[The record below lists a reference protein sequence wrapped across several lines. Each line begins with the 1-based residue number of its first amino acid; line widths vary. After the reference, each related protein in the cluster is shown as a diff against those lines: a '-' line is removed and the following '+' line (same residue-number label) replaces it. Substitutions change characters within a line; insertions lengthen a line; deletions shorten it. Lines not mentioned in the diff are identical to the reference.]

1 MNATGGG
8 LVHLST
14 SKHKAR
20 KAQLLT
26 AGPHPRAAMWE
37 TPGPAGQTGLF
48 ASWLQFGSY
57 PQMFAFKK
65 LSRIPSP
72 TAIRNP
78 PRGQHQGQQTREAI
92 FEVLFA
98 SHGWKSSW
106 RNGMYDFNHFH
117 THTHEVLGI
126 ARGKVTALFGGMKGH
141 KVELKAGDVV
151 VIPSGTGHKRIRQ
164 SKDLLIVGAY
174 PTNGGDYDEPK
185 PDRVDLK
192 EARRQIKKVRL
203 PLADPVYGK
212 QGPLRRIWR

>member
-1 MNATGGG
+1 MSERAKKSHETVAGGG
-8 LVHLST
+8 RSGFGDILV
-14 SKHKAR
+14 KKR
-20 KAQLLT
+20 KPQMRRQKDD
-26 AGPHPRAAMWE
+26 GE
-37 TPGPAGQTGLF
+37 TPNNPDCPLLFYRSPVSLDNQHDPA
-48 ASWLQFGSY
+48 
-57 PQMFAFKK
+57 
-65 LSRIPSP
+65 
-72 TAIRNP
+72 
-78 PRGQHQGQQTREAI
+78 AI